1 MKAKIGVGAEI
12 DFLTNA
18 ELKAELEEFRKFLVD
33 DLKRSSL
40 RVRRLEESGVIAAD
54 GTLTITT
61 LAPVL
66 GKAWD
71 VRRITVTGQDPAVA
85 LAGTVVIFRGNASTP
100 TNFVDRTTALP
111 DVSTWSS
118 HQFTLTNDEPIIFK
132 LTGGVAGTSVFV
144 SVQVIEGK
152 EADVIRKGE
161 D

>member
-1 MKAKIGVGAEI
+1 MKVKIGVGAEI

-18 ELKAELEEFRKFLVD
+18 ELRTELEDFRKTFID
-33 DLKRSSL
+33 DLRRSSL

-61 LAPVL
+61 QAPVL

-71 VRRITVTGQDPAVA
+71 VRRITVTGQDPAAA
-85 LAGTVVIFRGNASTP
+85 LAGTAVIFRGNAAIP
-100 TNFVDRTTALP
+100 TNFVDRTTVMP

-118 HQFTLTNDEPIIFK
+118 HQFTLTNDEPIVVKIS
-132 LTGGVAGTSVFV
+132 GGVAGTVVFF
-144 SVQVIEGK
+144 SAQVIEGK